1 MRALGSGEGFGP
13 VAGTSSAS
21 YLGRSPNLASL
32 GNPVRGTGE
41 AEPLLSLRSSNSSY
55 RLEHYKIEQYRIEQY
70 RVQQTMN
77 TCSTPVPP
85 INKCLKGN
93 N

>member
-1 MRALGSGEGFGP
+1 MRALISGKGFCPAAGS
-13 VAGTSSAS
+13 SSAS
-21 YLGRSPNLASL
+21 FLGRSPNLAKL

-55 RLEHYKIEQYRIEQY
+55 RLEQFRIEQYRIEQY

-77 TCSTPVPP
+77 TCSTPVPLP
-85 INKCLKGN
+85 NSYLKGGN
-93 N
+93 